1 MKPVATLCVVGIA
14 VTLAAA
20 AAEPYAYTVSAQ
32 AGGGS
37 YAATGTVEAVRQG
50 TLGAQVSGR
59 VTAVL
64 VRNGDAVTAGQP
76 LIRIDASDDGAAAT
90 ASAAAAGGASAR
102 LASARADFERAQR
115 LRTQEYISAAALQ
128 RAEAT
133 LKSAEAEARASAAQA
148 AAALARAGWHTVVAP
163 YAGHVTDLWVSAG
176 DLATPGRSLLAI
188 HDPTALRV
196 IAHLPESLASRVD
209 ASRPVQLVAGAGAAV
224 TVASWQVVPAVDPA
238 SHSVEVRAELA
249 SANGLQ
255 PGQFVSLLLPLRN
268 AAAQLQIPAS
278 AVLRRSEVTAVYVID
293 AQGAA
298 RLRQVR
304 LGPATGDSVVVLS
317 GLRAGERVALDPI
330 SAGRQ

>member
-1 MKPVATLCVVGIA
+1 MAGIVA
-14 VTLAAA
+14 TLAAA
-20 AAEPYAYTVSAQ
+20 AAEPSTYTVSAQ

-64 VRNGDAVTAGQP
+64 VRNGDAVKAGQA
-76 LIRIDASDDGAAAT
+76 LIRIDASDDDATAT
-90 ASAAAAGGASAR
+90 ASAAAAGGAAAR

-115 LRTQEYISAAALQ
+115 LRSQEYISAAALQ
-128 RAEAT
+128 RAEAA
-133 LKSAEAEARASAAQA
+133 LKSAEAEARASGSQA
-148 AAALARAGWHTVVAP
+148 AAAHTRAGWHTVVAP
-163 YAGHVTDLWVSAG
+163 YSGRVTDLWVSAG

-188 HDPTALRV
+188 YDPTALRV
-196 IAHLPESLASRVD
+196 IVQLPESLATRVD
-209 ASRPVQLVAGAGAAV
+209 AGRPVQLVAATGAAV
-224 TVASWQVVPAVDPA
+224 TVASWQMVPAVDAA
-238 SHSVEVRAELA
+238 SHSVEVRAELS
-249 SANGLQ
+249 SAIGLQ
-255 PGQFVSLLLPLRN
+255 PGQFVSLLLPLRD
-268 AAAQLQIPAS
+268 AAAQLQIPAR

-317 GLRAGERVALDPI
+317 GLRSGERVALDPL
-330 SAGRQ
+330 ATGRQ